1 MGKRILDFIFALIL
15 FILISPVFV
24 LLMLLIKLESKGPV
38 FFTQRRIG
46 KNNEEFLMYKFRS
59 MRADTPKD
67 VPTHLFP
74 NPEEYVTRMGKIL
87 RKTSL
92 DELPQLINILKG
104 DMSFIGPRPAL
115 YNQYDLIQ
123 LRTERGIHEL
133 MPGITGWAQIN
144 GRDDLSIEEKVRLDE
159 YYYKYRSAKLELKIL
174 FETLA
179 SVATSRGVRA

>member
-1 MGKRILDFIFALIL
+1 MAKRILDFMFALIL
-15 FILISPVFV
+15 FIIISPLFI
-24 LLMLLIKLESKGPV
+24 LLMVLIKLDSKGPV
-38 FFTQRRIG
+38 FFGQRRIG
-46 KNNEEFLMYKFRS
+46 KKNKEFIMYKFRS

-67 VPTHLFP
+67 IPTHLFQ
-74 NPEEYVTRMGKIL
+74 NPEDYITRVGKIL

-144 GRDDLSIEEKVRLDE
+144 GRDELSIEEKVKLDE
-159 YYYKYRSAKLELKIL
+159 YYYKNRSAKMELKIL
-174 FETLA
+174 YET
-179 SVATSRGVRA
+179 VAKVTTSKGIRA